1 MREERG
7 GYMGIYQAGLLGPL
21 AIGPILGGIFSQT
34 LGWRWVIV
42 RVTSIFANDSRAIF
56 WFLTIYGGIF
66 LIFLVLFLP
75 ETLRSMVGNGSHP
88 AKGLSKSPFSS
99 WHQRRLNRNRT
110 LDTDNPV
117 LVRSVTASSIGKKLS
132 VDFLGP
138 IHIIGSIEVI
148 FLILF
153 LAVYYTVWQMTVT
166 VMSTLFSEIY
176 GLADIE
182 IGLTFIGNGAG
193 CLIGTFSTGKILDY
207 HYRIFKQTYTG
218 TPDDFPLEKVRLKTV
233 WLWSALEIACTIVFG
248 WTLDYHVH
256 ISVPI
261 ICTFILG
268 WSSTSIIGIISTFL
282 IDVYPTK
289 GASATAALNMARC
302 LMGAG
307 GSAAVLP
314 IVNAIGVGWTF
325 TVLVGLMLVSIGLLI
340 IQMKMG
346 LKWRQRRMKRELDMV
361 AQ

>member
-1 MREERG
+1 
-7 GYMGIYQAGLLGPL
+7 
-21 AIGPILGGIFSQT
+21 
-34 LGWRWVIV
+34 
-42 RVTSIFANDSRAIF
+42 
-56 WFLTIYGGIF
+56 
-66 LIFLVLFLP
+66 
-75 ETLRSMVGNGSHP
+75 MVGNGSHP

-99 WHQRRLNRNRT
+99 WHQRRLNRSRS
-110 LDTDNPV
+110 LDPEN
-117 LVRSVTASSIGKKLS
+117 LALARSITSSSIGKKLS

-138 IHIIGSIEVI
+138 IHIIGSVEVTFSI
-148 FLILF
+148 FF

-166 VMSTLFSEIY
+166 AMSTLFSQIY
-176 GLADIE
+176 GLSEIE
-182 IGLTFIGNGAG
+182 IGLTFIGNGVG
-193 CLIGTFSTGKILDY
+193 CVIGTLSTGMILDY
-207 HYRIFKQTYTG
+207 HYRTFKQTYTG
-218 TPDDFPLEKVRLKTV
+218 TPDNFPLEKVRLKTL

-248 WTLDYHVH
+248 WTLNYRVH

-268 WSSTSIIGIISTFL
+268 WSSTSIIGVISTFL
-282 IDVYPTK
+282 VDVYPKK
-289 GASATAALNMARC
+289 GASATAALNLVRC

-325 TVLVGLMLVSIGLLI
+325 TVLVGWMVASLGLLM

-346 LKWRQRRMKRELDMV
+346 LRWRQRRMKRDIDIV